1 MTPRLP
7 AICLGFWVSMI
18 DKECCYKIHL
28 PSNLNCGD
36 VGSCCIA
43 VFSIAFCV
51 FWPVF
56 NSCWPALEMFHNI
69 KIYDWPWPLYFYL
82 HLNDP
87 VEEGKQAM
95 WRIWRPLSD
104 TSISIFHSTVVQSAN
119 VYLDSWAICTFVNS
133 SLNKSFPWWKCLVR
147 NKWVFKKILR
157 HKTALATWL
166 LHPFTVF

>member
-1 MTPRLP
+1 
-7 AICLGFWVSMI
+7 MI
-18 DKECCYKIHL
+18 DEEFRYKNHL
-28 PSNLNCGD
+28 PSNKLLGD
-36 VGSCCIA
+36 VGG
-43 VFSIAFCV
+43 F
-51 FWPVF
+51 
-56 NSCWPALEMFHNI
+56 ALQYFHLPTVYFGLYLVLVDQPSKCFTI
-69 KIYDWPWPLYFYL
+69 SKHDWPWPLYFYL

-95 WRIWRPLSD
+95 WRIWGPLSD
-104 TSISIFHSTVVQSAN
+104 ISISIFHSTVVQSAN